1 MLSDRRC
8 TAHSKRTGA
17 PCQQPA
23 MHGGTVCRMH
33 GGRSPRG
40 IAAASWK
47 HGRYS
52 KALPADLAKAYERA
66 RRDPDLIALRDE
78 LALVDARLAGLLQE
92 LTTDGGAAVW
102 SDLRAVW
109 ARMEAAQRAQRSDEA
124 AQHLRRVRELIQA
137 GTDTAQTWATVYD
150 TLELR
155 RRLADTERKRLE
167 TLQAVVTAERAM
179 ALIGALAASLRQH
192 VQDRAVLAAVTADI
206 EAVLR
211 TTPEVARAA
220 G

>member
-1 MLSDRRC
+1 MFGERQC

-17 PCQQPA
+17 PCQHPA
-23 MHGGTVCRMH
+23 MRDRTVCYQH
-33 GGRSPRG
+33 GGRSVRG
-40 IAAASWK
+40 VASGRWK

-52 KALPADLAKAYERA
+52 KALPADLATAYERA

-78 LALVDARLAGLLQE
+78 LALVDARLAALLQT
-92 LTTDGGAAVW
+92 LTTEGGAAVW
-102 SDLRAVW
+102 ADLRATW
-109 ARMEAAQRAQRSDEA
+109 DRMEAAQRAERPAEA
-124 AQHLRRVRELIQA
+124 AQHLRRIREIVQV
-137 GTDTAQTWATVYD
+137 GTAAAQTWSEVYD